1 MAASV
6 WKGTISFG
14 LVSVP
19 IKLFVAARYS
29 HISFHEVH
37 RECGHR
43 VQQQLYCSYDK
54 RVVSRDEIVMGYE
67 VDEDKMVIVD
77 REELKKLQPASSSSM
92 EILQFVKLSDVDP
105 IFFETSYFSVP
116 EEAGRRGYALLLKTM
131 EDMKF
136 AALAQVTMHQREH
149 IVVIRA
155 REQGMTLHTMFY
167 QSEIREVAE
176 FTHQDKVE
184 PKEQEKK
191 LAMQLIESLAA
202 TFEPEKYRDEYM
214 ESMRTMIAAKQKGQE
229 VTPTTHP
236 VRAPVIDLMDALR
249 KSINAKPAASASKK
263 PPVRSISSG
272 SSASQATQSSR
283 KSSKKAVG

>member
-19 IKLFVAARYS
+19 IKLFAAARYS

-43 VQQQLYCSYDK
+43 VQQQLYCPYDK

-67 VDEDKMVIVD
+67 VEEDKMVIVD

-116 EEAGRRGYALLLKTM
+116 EEAGRRGYTLLLKTM
-131 EDMKF
+131 EEMKV
-136 AALAQVTMHQREH
+136 AALAQVTIHQRERT
-149 IVVIRA
+149 VILRPY
-155 REQGMTLHTMFY
+155 RGGLTLHTLY
-167 QSEIREVAE
+167 YPDEIRDVAGYGKNNANNLKKTE
-176 FTHQDKVE
+176 IALA
-184 PKEQEKK
+184 EQFATGLIAPFRPEKYHDEYQERVK
-191 LAMQLIESLAA
+191 KLIESKEKGTAA
-202 TFEPEKYRDEYM
+202 PKPEK
-214 ESMRTMIAAKQKGQE
+214 
-229 VTPTTHP
+229 TP
-236 VRAPVIDLMDALR
+236 RLAPVVDLMTALKRSIANKGRQTKNRIAESARHLRTR
-249 KSINAKPAASASKK
+249 KSA
-263 PPVRSISSG
+263 
-272 SSASQATQSSR
+272 
-283 KSSKKAVG
+283 

>member
-6 WKGTISFG
+6 WKGTVSFG

-43 VQQQLYCSYDK
+43 VQQQLYCPYDK

-116 EEAGRRGYALLLKTM
+116 EEAGRRGYTLLLKTM
-131 EDMKF
+131 EEMKV
-136 AALAQVTMHQREH
+136 AALAQVTMHQRER
-149 IVVIRA
+149 IVILRPY
-155 REQGMTLHTMFY
+155 RGGLMLHTLYYPNEIHNVAGYGKNNASNLKKPEIVLAEQFAKGLIAPFRPEKCHDQY
-167 QSEIREVAE
+167 QERV
-176 FTHQDKVE
+176 
-184 PKEQEKK
+184 KK
-191 LAMQLIESLAA
+191 LIESKEKGTAA
-202 TFEPEKYRDEYM
+202 AKPEKTR
-214 ESMRTMIAAKQKGQE
+214 RL
-229 VTPTTHP
+229 
-236 VRAPVIDLMDALR
+236 APVVDLMTALKQSIANKGGQSKKLIAESSARHSRTR
-249 KSINAKPAASASKK
+249 KSA
-263 PPVRSISSG
+263 
-272 SSASQATQSSR
+272 
-283 KSSKKAVG
+283 

>member
-6 WKGTISFG
+6 WKGTVSFG

-43 VQQQLYCSYDK
+43 VQQQLYCPYDK

-116 EEAGRRGYALLLKTM
+116 EEAGRRGYTLLLKTM
-131 EDMKF
+131 EEMEV
-136 AALAQVTMHQREH
+136 AALAQVTMHQRERT
-149 IVVIRA
+149 VILRPY
-155 REQGMTLHTMFY
+155 RGGLTLHTLYYPNEIHNVAGYGKNNAANLKKPEIALAEQFAKGLIAPFRPEKYHDEY
-167 QSEIREVAE
+167 QERV
-176 FTHQDKVE
+176 
-184 PKEQEKK
+184 KK
-191 LAMQLIESLAA
+191 LIESKEKGTAA
-202 TFEPEKYRDEYM
+202 PKLEK
-214 ESMRTMIAAKQKGQE
+214 
-229 VTPTTHP
+229 TP
-236 VRAPVIDLMDALR
+236 RLAPVVDLMTALKQSIANKGGQTRNRTAESSARHSRTR
-249 KSINAKPAASASKK
+249 KSA
-263 PPVRSISSG
+263 
-272 SSASQATQSSR
+272 
-283 KSSKKAVG
+283 

>member
-19 IKLFVAARYS
+19 IKLFAAARYS

-43 VQQQLYCSYDK
+43 VQQQLYCPYDK

-77 REELKKLQPASSSSM
+77 REELKKLQPASSSTM

-116 EEAGRRGYALLLKTM
+116 EEAGRRGYTLLLETM
-131 EDMKF
+131 EEMKL
-136 AALAQVTMHQREH
+136 AALAQVTMHQRERT
-149 IVVIRA
+149 VILRPY
-155 REQGMTLHTMFY
+155 RGGLTLHTLYYPNEIHDVAGYGKNNATNLKKPEIALAEQFAKGLVAPFHPEKYHDEY
-167 QSEIREVAE
+167 QECV
-176 FTHQDKVE
+176 
-184 PKEQEKK
+184 KK
-191 LAMQLIESLAA
+191 LIESKEKGTAA
-202 TFEPEKYRDEYM
+202 PKPEKATRL
-214 ESMRTMIAAKQKGQE
+214 
-229 VTPTTHP
+229 
-236 VRAPVIDLMDALR
+236 APVVDLMTALKQSIANKGGHTPKRIAQSATRHSRTR
-249 KSINAKPAASASKK
+249 KTA
-263 PPVRSISSG
+263 
-272 SSASQATQSSR
+272 
-283 KSSKKAVG
+283 

>member
-6 WKGTISFG
+6 WKGTVSFG

-43 VQQQLYCSYDK
+43 VQQQLYCPYDK

-105 IFFETSYFSVP
+105 IFFETSYFSIP
-116 EEAGRRGYALLLKTM
+116 EEAGRRGYTLLLQTM
-131 EDMKF
+131 EEMKV
-136 AALAQVTMHQREH
+136 AALAQVTLHQRERT
-149 IVVIRA
+149 VILRPY
-155 REQGMTLHTMFY
+155 RGGLTLHTLYYPNEIHNVAGYGKNNAANLKKPEIVLAEQFAKGLIAPFRPEKYHDQY
-167 QSEIREVAE
+167 QERV
-176 FTHQDKVE
+176 
-184 PKEQEKK
+184 KK
-191 LAMQLIESLAA
+191 LIESKEKGTAA
-202 TFEPEKYRDEYM
+202 PKPEK
-214 ESMRTMIAAKQKGQE
+214 
-229 VTPTTHP
+229 TP
-236 VRAPVIDLMDALR
+236 RLAPVVDLMTALKQSIANKSGQSKKLIAESSARHSRTR
-249 KSINAKPAASASKK
+249 KSA
-263 PPVRSISSG
+263 
-272 SSASQATQSSR
+272 
-283 KSSKKAVG
+283 

>member
-43 VQQQLYCSYDK
+43 VQQQLYCPYDK

-105 IFFETSYFSVP
+105 IFFETSYFSIP
-116 EEAGRRGYALLLKTM
+116 EEAGRRGYTLLLKTM
-131 EDMKF
+131 EDMQV
-136 AALAQVTMHQREH
+136 AALAQVTMHQRERT
-149 IVVIRA
+149 VILRPY
-155 REQGMTLHTMFY
+155 RGGLTLHTLYYPNEIHSVAGYGKNYATNLKKPEIALAEQFAKSLIASFRPEKYHDEY
-167 QSEIREVAE
+167 QERV
-176 FTHQDKVE
+176 
-184 PKEQEKK
+184 KK
-191 LAMQLIESLAA
+191 LIESKEKGTAA
-202 TFEPEKYRDEYM
+202 PKPEK
-214 ESMRTMIAAKQKGQE
+214 
-229 VTPTTHP
+229 TT
-236 VRAPVIDLMDALR
+236 RLAPVVDLMTAL
-249 KSINAKPAASASKK
+249 KQSIANKGGQTKNRIPE
-263 PPVRSISSG
+263 
-272 SSASQATQSSR
+272 SSARHSR
-283 KSSKKAVG
+283 ARKTA

>member
-6 WKGTISFG
+6 WKGTVSFG

-43 VQQQLYCSYDK
+43 VQQQLYCPYDK

-116 EEAGRRGYALLLKTM
+116 EEAGRRGYTLLLKTM
-131 EDMKF
+131 EEMKV
-136 AALAQVTMHQREH
+136 AALAQVTLHQRERT
-149 IVVIRA
+149 VILRPY
-155 REQGMTLHTMFY
+155 RGGLTLHTLYYPNEIHNVAGYGKNNAANLKKPEIVLAEQFAKGLIAPFRPEKYHDQY
-167 QSEIREVAE
+167 QERV
-176 FTHQDKVE
+176 
-184 PKEQEKK
+184 KK
-191 LAMQLIESLAA
+191 LIESKEKGTAA
-202 TFEPEKYRDEYM
+202 PKPEK
-214 ESMRTMIAAKQKGQE
+214 
-229 VTPTTHP
+229 TP
-236 VRAPVIDLMDALR
+236 RLAPVVDLMTALKQSIANKSGQSKKLIAESSARHSRTR
-249 KSINAKPAASASKK
+249 KSA
-263 PPVRSISSG
+263 
-272 SSASQATQSSR
+272 
-283 KSSKKAVG
+283 